1 MTLHDGLT
9 ACSALMFV
17 IVLLVCLKPLLKLV
31 SPQRSGQKGESA
43 ALSLVGQMALDRT
56 RRLSVVRYGSRE
68 VLVLTGGSQDVLL
81 EWRNEGAV
89 FAAALEDAS

>member
-31 SPQRSGQKGESA
+31 SPQRGGQKGESA

-68 VLVLTGGSQDVLL
+68 VLVLTGGNQDVLL
-81 EWRNEGAV
+81 EWRNEGAA
-89 FAAALEDAS
+89 FAAVLEDAS

>member
-1 MTLHDGLT
+1 MTLDDGLT

-31 SPQRSGQKGESA
+31 SLHRGGQKGGSA

-68 VLVLTGGSQDVLL
+68 VLVLTGGNQDVLL
-81 EWRNEGAV
+81 EWQNEGGA
-89 FAAALEDAS
+89 FAAALEEAS